1 MSHKEISFLLVTNC
15 TQPRKQS
22 GTSTLR
28 YNIKGNR
35 RCKQIQSL
43 RKLARRLIQRRN
55 ENVSDKYKM
64 RKLRR
69 QRKIQTAFFL
79 IWTKRTLY
87 SFLVWKISYISK
99 YFSSGQEQPYTWSE
113 TQGERE
119 KGEDQNSPREA
130 AQWRRGWRTFFRL
143 GEARQ
148 ITSYG
153 VRLKKVEFTRFKVD

>member
-43 RKLARRLIQRRN
+43 RKLAWRLIQRRN

-64 RKLRR
+64 RKLRG
-69 QRKIQTAFFL
+69 KEKCKL
-79 IWTKRTLY
+79 L
-87 SFLVWKISYISK
+87 SFLFGLNELYAV
-99 YFSSGQEQPYTWSE
+99 SSFKKSHIFQSILVL
-113 TQGERE
+113 
-119 KGEDQNSPREA
+119 DQND
-130 AQWRRGWRTFFRL
+130 RTHEVKPKRK
-143 GEARQ
+143 EKKEKTKIVPVKPNSDERARQ
-148 ITSYG
+148 HSSDL
-153 VRLKKVEFTRFKVD
+153 VRLARLRTMEFG